1 MMEIIDQA
9 SMVNSKPCTTLVDT
23 SSNLSGDP
31 GDSVNDPTHYR
42 TLADALRY
50 MIFTRPDISYFVQQV
65 CLHMHDPREPHMTA
79 LKRILLYLQGTLDFS
94 LLRRGSSTSELV
106 VYSDVD
112 WAGCPGTHWSTS
124 GYAVFLGDN
133 LISRSSKR

>member
-65 CLHMHDPREPHMTA
+65 CLHMHDPTEPHMTA
-79 LKRILLYLQGTLDFS
+79 LKRILLYL
-94 LLRRGSSTSELV
+94 
-106 VYSDVD
+106 
-112 WAGCPGTHWSTS
+112 
-124 GYAVFLGDN
+124 
-133 LISRSSKR
+133 